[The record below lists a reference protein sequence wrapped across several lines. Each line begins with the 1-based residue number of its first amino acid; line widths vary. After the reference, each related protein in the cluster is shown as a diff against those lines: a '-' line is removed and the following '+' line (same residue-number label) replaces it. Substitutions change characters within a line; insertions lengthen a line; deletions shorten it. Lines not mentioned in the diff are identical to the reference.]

1 MIKDSCSLIKK
12 IKKGI
17 ALFITIIFISTAFPI
32 NYKIDTAIGQEKYP
46 IFSETGYLVTSSK
59 SAILI
64 DADSGRVLWEKN
76 PHKNQSPASIT
87 KIMTAI
93 IAIENGDL
101 KDKVVVSEEATL
113 VGESEVWLEEG
124 EIITFENLIYSALLF
139 SANDACH
146 AIAEHISGSVE
157 EFMDIIN
164 KKAKEIGAINTY
176 FVNPHGLDDEENGD
190 GNISTAY
197 DIAQI
202 ARYCMKNPKFAQIV
216 NTRMKVMPGPPS
228 SDEKRYVTN
237 RNKFLNKYQYANG
250 IKTGYT
256 IKAGLCLAASAKK
269 EDINLIGVVLD
280 SEPGYRDQDMI
291 NIFEYGFS
299 KYKKIDTKVTDPF
312 PNLIIENEGIY
323 KEIEVNPIEKTA
335 VLLSSEEEVKLQT
348 KIEIDDT
355 FNLPVKGGEKVG
367 HLNILL
373 GNDELLKLDI
383 SSKDDVDIKSNEVNL
398 SEITSSLWKYY
409 IRILIIIFIFVLV
422 FLSFKKV
429 IKLKKVHRR

>member
-1 MIKDSCSLIKK
+1 MIKDSCLLIKK
-12 IKKGI
+12 FKREI
-17 ALFITIIFISTAFPI
+17 ALFLILIFVSIAFPI

-64 DADSGRVLWEKN
+64 DAHSGRVLWEKN
-76 PHKNQSPASIT
+76 PHKKQSPASIT

-113 VGESEVWLEEG
+113 VGEAEVWLEEG

-146 AIAEHISGSVE
+146 AIAEHIGGSVE
-157 EFMDIIN
+157 EFIEIMN
-164 KKAKEIGAINTY
+164 KKAKEIGAINTS
-176 FVNPHGLDDEENGD
+176 FVNPHGLDNKENGD

-256 IKAGLCLAASAKK
+256 IKAGSCLVASAKK
-269 EDINLIGVVLD
+269 DDINLIGVVLD

-291 NIFEYGFS
+291 NIFEYGFF

-323 KEIEVNPIEKTA
+323 KEIEVNPIEKTE
-335 VLLSSEEEVKLQT
+335 VLLSSEEERKLQT

-355 FNLPVKGGEKVG
+355 FKLPIKGGEKVG
-367 HLNILL
+367 HLNIFL

-383 SSKDDVDIKSNEVNL
+383 SSKNDVDIKSNKVNL
-398 SEITSSLWKYY
+398 SEIKLSLWKHYFK
-409 IRILIIIFIFVLV
+409 ILTIIFVFILV

-429 IKLKKVHRR
+429 INLKKVHRR

>member
-1 MIKDSCSLIKK
+1 MIKDSCLLIKK
-12 IKKGI
+12 FKREIV
-17 ALFITIIFISTAFPI
+17 LFLIIIFVSIAFPI

-64 DADSGRVLWEKN
+64 DARSGRVLWKKN
-76 PHKNQSPASIT
+76 PHKKQSPASIT
-87 KIMTAI
+87 KIITAI

-146 AIAEHISGSVE
+146 AIAEHIGGSVE
-157 EFMDIIN
+157 EFIDVMN
-164 KKAKEIGAINTY
+164 KKAKEIGAINTS
-176 FVNPHGLDDEENGD
+176 FVNPHGLDDKENGD

-256 IKAGLCLAASAKK
+256 IKAGLCLVASAKK

-299 KYKKIDTKVTDPF
+299 KYKKIDTKVTDSF

-323 KEIEVNPIEKTA
+323 KEIEVNPIEKTE
-335 VLLSSEEEVKLQT
+335 VLLSSEEERKLRT
-348 KIEIDDT
+348 RIEIDDT
-355 FNLPVKGGEKVG
+355 FNLPIKRGEKVG
-367 HLNILL
+367 NLNIFL

-383 SSKDDVDIKSNEVNL
+383 SSKNDVDIKTNKVNL
-398 SEITSSLWKYY
+398 SEITSSLWKHYFK
-409 IRILIIIFIFVLV
+409 ILTIIFVFILV
-422 FLSFKKV
+422 FLSFKKA
-429 IKLKKVHRR
+429 INLKKVHRR